1 MKNAIIVIVIIAL
14 VVLGFWY
21 FSGNNNQP
29 AVEGQPAG
37 QITNDNEITEVDDT
51 SEGEMPESEIQ
62 EFNLTATSFKYDI
75 TEIRVKQGETVR
87 INLTATQGFHDW
99 VIDEFGA
106 ATKQL
111 QAGESDSVEFVA
123 SQTGEFEYYCSVG
136 NHRQMGMVGKLI
148 VE

>member
-1 MKNAIIVIVIIAL
+1 MKNIFIIIIVIALII
-14 VVLGFWY
+14 LGFWY
-21 FSGNNNQP
+21 FNGNDNQP
-29 AVEGQPAG
+29 AAEGQPAG

-51 SEGEMPESEIQ
+51 REGETEGEVR

-87 INLTATQGFHDW
+87 INLTAGNGLHDW

-111 QAGESDSVEFVA
+111 AAGESDSVEFVA